1 MLGGMKRLLGRIG
14 SLGGAEAN
22 EGDLALAQ
30 NRIAMNAGRD
40 RCLALAK
47 DASLTP
53 KTIMLLAKRKLP
65 DVAKLLADHPAV
77 TNEMAET
84 MVSRGYATGTA
95 RARLVARFALAAD
108 AGPTGADVDMRSVQV
123 LAGTRDEAPTVE
135 TAPVGPADV
144 FDSGTALSAD
154 DDIVDGKRAGLDE
167 PALACDRDGAD
178 VPIGGA
184 DLIGDEVFDGLDAPA
199 VGAPLPIDDLWVPHA
214 TSVDEQPGLRAG
226 GAHGQAKDAHDDPDG
241 PSDLEDELYR
251 LAGELVT
258 ADELHGEIDALV
270 SKVPTRD
277 ERVDRILADIFR
289 TDVHGSGFAGLR
301 ARLAS
306 ASPVGKL
313 IVSIQ
318 RLLDLGYEH
327 DTILLAFDLRNEW
340 IDRFGYQ
347 VKDMHL
353 SWDTAVRMVESSQGA
368 TDVREVWGMV
378 DAIVDRYNRF
388 GGGTSRT
395 LGHYVSRVV
404 DDYHTSLVRG
414 GHAPFDSIFG

>member
-1 MLGGMKRLLGRIG
+1 MLAGMKRLLGRIG
-14 SLGGAEAN
+14 SFGTGDAN
-22 EGDLALAQ
+22 EGDLALVQ
-30 NRIAMNAGRD
+30 RRIAMNGGRD

-65 DVAKLLADHPAV
+65 DVATLLADHPAV

-84 MVSRGYATGTA
+84 MVRRGYATGTA
-95 RARLVARFALAAD
+95 RARLVARFALGAD
-108 AGPTGADVDMRSVQV
+108 AGSTSPDVDVTPVHM
-123 LAGTRDEAPTVE
+123 LDGPRDETPTVE
-135 TAPVGPADV
+135 TSRVGLADV
-144 FDSGTALSAD
+144 SDTGTTRSAED
-154 DDIVDGKRAGLDE
+154 DTVGGKRLGLDE
-167 PALACDRDGAD
+167 PALARHRAGAD
-178 VPIGGA
+178 ALVEGA
-184 DLIGDEVFDGLDAPA
+184 YLIGDEVFGGLDAPML
-199 VGAPLPIDDLWVPHA
+199 GAPLPLDDLWVPHA
-214 TSVDEQPGLRAG
+214 TTVDEGPGFREG
-226 GAHGQAKDAHDDPDG
+226 FAKGRFEGAHDDL
-241 PSDLEDELYR
+241 SDLEDELYR
-251 LAGELVT
+251 LADELVK
-258 ADELHGEIDALV
+258 ADELHGETDALA
-270 SKVPTRD
+270 STVPTRD

-318 RLLDLGYEH
+318 RLLELGYDH

-347 VKDMHL
+347 VKDMYL
-353 SWDTAVRMVESSQGA
+353 SWDTAVRLVESSQGA
-368 TDVREVWGMV
+368 TDVREVWAMV

-388 GGGTSRT
+388 GGGASRT
-395 LGHYVSRVV
+395 LGHYVARVI